1 MNVSHQICKMIISKD
16 LHKGLNEV
24 YTERIFLPLGALYTG
39 ICVDKGP
46 DSPMNT
52 NVLWLSYRLC

>member
-1 MNVSHQICKMIISKD
+1 MNVSHQICKMISKD

-24 YTERIFLPLGALYTG
+24 YTERIFLSLGTLYIG

-46 DSPMNT
+46 DSHMTT